1 MVRRTMLDS
10 RRNISLGCAVSAL
23 AGYVD
28 AIGFVH
34 LGGLFVS
41 FMSGNSTRMG
51 VSLAEGQWLHA
62 AKALGLIALFVIG
75 AAAGSLIV
83 LGRGANRQP
92 WVLLAEALLLA
103 AAALCYTIGLSN
115 AAVAAIVLAMG
126 LESAGFPIQARAAC
140 LIGWPAAH
148 SRSPLIHHY
157 WLRTLGIEGGYNIE
171 AVPPEGFAEFVMH
184 LSTHGFVGAN
194 VTIPHKERALAL
206 SMPDARARAVGA
218 ANTLWYEGGELR
230 STNTDIEGFINN
242 LDACAPGWDAATD
255 ALVLGAGGSSRAV
268 VFGLIE
274 RGIKRVHLANR
285 TIERARA
292 LADRFGANV
301 HPVSWDA
308 MSDLLPRAGLLVNT
322 TSLGM
327 DGQPALEVDAGLLP
341 SHAVVA
347 DLVYVPLETPL
358 LPAPRPPGLKT
369 AHVLGILL
377 HQAVRGVDLWFGQ
390 RPEVTPELR
399 ALVEADLTKV

>member
-1 MVRRTMLDS
+1 MT
-10 RRNISLGCAVSAL
+10 AV
-23 AGYVD
+23 
-28 AIGFVH
+28 I
-34 LGGLFVS
+34 
-41 FMSGNSTRMG
+41 
-51 VSLAEGQWLHA
+51 
-62 AKALGLIALFVIG
+62 K
-75 AAAGSLIV
+75 
-83 LGRGANRQP
+83 
-92 WVLLAEALLLA
+92 
-103 AAALCYTIGLSN
+103 
-115 AAVAAIVLAMG
+115 
-126 LESAGFPIQARAAC
+126 ARAAC

-157 WLRTLGIEGGYNIE
+157 WLRKLGIEGGYNIE
-171 AVPPEGFAEFVMH
+171 AVPPEGFAEFVLH

-206 SMPDARARAVGA
+206 SKPDARARAVGA

-242 LDACAPGWDAATD
+242 LDACAQGWDGVED

-285 TIERARA
+285 TMERARA
-292 LADRFGANV
+292 LADQFGANV
-301 HPVSWDA
+301 HPASWDV
-308 MSDLLPRAGLLVNT
+308 MSDLLPRTGLLVNT

-327 DGQPALEVDAGLLP
+327 HGQPALEIDAGLLP

-347 DLVYVPLETPL
+347 DLVYVPLKTPL
-358 LPAPRPPGLKT
+358 LSAARARGLKT
-369 AHVLGILL
+369 ADGLGMLL
-377 HQAVRGVDLWFGQ
+377 HQAVRGFELWFGQ

-399 ALVEADLTKV
+399 ALVEADLTNV